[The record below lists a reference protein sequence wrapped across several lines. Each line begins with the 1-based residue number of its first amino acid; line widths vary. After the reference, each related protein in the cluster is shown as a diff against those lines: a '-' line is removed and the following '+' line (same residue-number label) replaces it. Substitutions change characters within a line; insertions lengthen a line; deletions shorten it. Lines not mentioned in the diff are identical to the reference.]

1 MADYILFDLDGTLT
15 DPKEGITKCVQ
26 YALSRFGI
34 ASECDALVPF
44 IGPPL
49 LDSFRDFYHMTDE
62 QAQQAVAYYRERFAP
77 VGIFENGV
85 YPGIPA
91 LLGALRGAGRRLAIA
106 TSKPTVY
113 SVQICDKFGLSEHF
127 EAIVGSELDGRRTD
141 KAEVVSEA
149 LRQLGAKPGNAIMVG
164 DRSYD
169 ILGAHRCGVRAVG
182 VSYGYAAPGELERA
196 GADAI
201 ADSPAALAPILL
213 K

>member
-26 YALSRFGI
+26 YALAKFGI
-34 ASECDALVPF
+34 AADCDALVPF

-91 LLGALRGAGRRLAIA
+91 LLEALCAAGKRLAVA

-113 SVQICDKFGLSEHF
+113 SVQICDRFGLSEYF
-127 EAIVGSELDGRRTD
+127 ETIVGSELDGRRTD
-141 KAEVVSEA
+141 KAEVVAEA
-149 LRQLGAKPGNAIMVG
+149 LRQMGAQAENAVMVG

-182 VSYGYAAPGELERA
+182 VTYGYAAPGELEQA
-196 GADAI
+196 GADAV
-201 ADSPAALAPILL
+201 ADSPAALLPILT